1 MPEIGLNPDHAE
13 QTRNQIDDLRNKMSP
28 IQQIISSFRPKKK
41 FSFDE
46 YIPNFDQYTDDI
58 EINQDDEQSPWF
70 IDTDDSSNQGSLS
83 DRLYRELD
91 GQTTRKSSTEQS
103 KQKPF
108 SHSLSFRKTN
118 GNNSRKESA
127 Q

>member
-91 GQTTRKSSTEQS
+91 GQTTRKSSTE
-103 KQKPF
+103 
-108 SHSLSFRKTN
+108 
-118 GNNSRKESA
+118 
-127 Q
+127 